1 MIENYISNVNQHRKN
16 VHHDVHQNDMLSY
29 RHSIK
34 HFPMLSA
41 EEEFDLAKK
50 WQDQKNEKAAHKLLQ
65 SHMRLVTKI
74 AASYRGYGLP
84 LQDLVSEGHVGM
96 MQAIRKFDPDRGFR
110 FSTYVSYWIHAAMK
124 DYVIKTWSLVKMRTG
139 AEHKKLFFGL
149 RQMKRKHGH
158 SDRHLSDES
167 IDKIAAEMNVDR
179 ATVIHMDQ
187 RLSSQDYSLNA
198 ARSGE
203 DEGEWQ
209 DWLADETETHDVQIA
224 HHQEQKKRQ
233 ALLDEAM
240 EALSTRELEVFNN
253 RRLKEP
259 PETLEE
265 ISSRMNISRERVR
278 QIEVAAFH
286 KLQLEVQKKAKKMN
300 MC

>member
-1 MIENYISNVNQHRKN
+1 MFENEISDISQHKN
-16 VHHDVHQNDMLSY
+16 LYHDINKNDLLSY
-29 RHSIK
+29 VHSIK
-34 HFPMLSA
+34 HFPMLSV
-41 EEEFDLAKK
+41 EEEFDLARK
-50 WQDQKNEKAAHKLLQ
+50 WQDEKNEKAAHKLLQ

-74 AASYRGYGLP
+74 ASGYRGYGLP
-84 LQDLVSEGHVGM
+84 LQDLVSEGHLGM
-96 MQAIRKFDPDRGFR
+96 MQAIRKFDPGRGFR
-110 FSTYVSYWIHAAMK
+110 FSTYASYWIHAAMK
-124 DYVIKTWSLVKMRTG
+124 DYVIKIWSLVKMGTG

-149 RQMKRKHGH
+149 RKMKRKHSQ
-158 SDRHLSDES
+158 SDTHLSDES
-167 IDKIAAEMNVDR
+167 IDKIADEMNVDR

-187 RLSSQDYSLNA
+187 RLSGQDYSLNA
-198 ARSGE
+198 ARTGE
-203 DEGEWQ
+203 DAGEWQ
-209 DWLADETETHDVQIA
+209 DWLADEAETHDVQIA

-240 EALSTRELEVFNN
+240 EVLNARELEVLNH

-265 ISSRMNISRERVR
+265 ISERMNISRERVR

-286 KLQLEVQKKAKKMN
+286 KLQHEVQKKAKKMN

>member
-1 MIENYISNVNQHRKN
+1 MFENEISDISQHKN
-16 VHHDVHQNDMLSY
+16 LYHDINKNDLLSY
-29 RHSIK
+29 VHSIK
-34 HFPMLSA
+34 HFPMLSV
-41 EEEFDLAKK
+41 EEEFDLARK
-50 WQDQKNEKAAHKLLQ
+50 WQDEKNEKAAHKLLQ

-74 AASYRGYGLP
+74 ASGYRGYGLP
-84 LQDLVSEGHVGM
+84 LQDLVSERHLGM
-96 MQAIRKFDPDRGFR
+96 MQAIRKFDPGRGFR
-110 FSTYVSYWIHAAMK
+110 FSTYASYWIHAAMK
-124 DYVIKTWSLVKMRTG
+124 DYVIKTWSLVKMGTG

-149 RQMKRKHGH
+149 RKMKRKHSQ
-158 SDRHLSDES
+158 SDVHLSDES

-187 RLSSQDYSLNA
+187 RLSGQDYSLNA
-198 ARSGE
+198 ARAGE
-203 DEGEWQ
+203 DTREWQ
-209 DWLADETETHDVQIA
+209 DWLADEAETHDVQIA

-240 EALSTRELEVFNN
+240 EVLNARELEVLNH

-265 ISSRMNISRERVR
+265 ISERMNISRERVR

-286 KLQLEVQKKAKKMN
+286 KLQHEVQKKAKKMN